1 MAKDWKNEIKEI
13 VSSQHNNIK
22 NVIIDRQKREEEKLK
37 EIDDIKKII
46 KPRFEFVKD
55 LIEKDKYLIS
65 AIEENNNES
74 TEGSSESAQFSSR
87 EVTLNYIGSNSGNI
101 NVDEQKRIEFIESAK
116 RGEKVSVPKI
126 SEGPAEMV
134 LIMPNLSEVN
144 RLDLMYQIEFKD
156 DKPVL
161 HSFNLLSSGKMI
173 NNGSAHGK
181 YEDFVQ
187 DTLKRFLLSWFTRKE
202 GTELDKER
210 TFKLIIEGHGLK
222 P

>member
-1 MAKDWKNEIKEI
+1 MAKDWKSEIKEI
-13 VSSQHNNIK
+13 VSSQQNNIK
-22 NVIIDRQKREEEKLK
+22 KVIIDRQKREDEKLE
-37 EIDDIKKII
+37 EIDEIKKII
-46 KPRFEFVKD
+46 KPRFEFIKD

-65 AIEENNNES
+65 AIEEKSNDPMAAN
-74 TEGSSESAQFSSR
+74 SEIAQGDSG
-87 EVTLNYIGSNSGNI
+87 EVIINKLGLNSKNYNKT
-101 NVDEQKRIEFIESAK
+101 EQKRIQFIESAK
-116 RGEKVSVPKI
+116 RGEIVSVPKI
-126 SEGPAEMV
+126 SEGPAEIV
-134 LIMPNLSEVN
+134 LIMPTLSEVN

-156 DKPVL
+156 EKPVL

-173 NNGSAHGK
+173 NNGSSHGN